1 MSKLITLWICMF
13 FSGIAVLAQSPDTT
27 LRPHNRLVLTSL
39 KKPDMHLRIDSTGMV
54 AIVCTMQSDSLIR
67 DQQRQLSG
75 KMIAFTDS
83 SIVIRVDQENAIT
96 YYRNGKM
103 ETYYYWKSEDSTG
116 IYNVTIPFS
125 KIHTI
130 TYDNG
135 KNKQVRGILQSS
147 AYLYMIGNIVVLA
160 TAFLTPKK
168 YGSLVSGQHLL
179 VSTGVSI
186 GSGITSFFFYPKT
199 MLLHNQP
206 RKHLRVKWKIEV
218 I

>member
-1 MSKLITLWICMF
+1 MF
-13 FSGIAVLAQSPDTT
+13 FSGAGVLAQRPDTT
-27 LRPHNRLVLTSL
+27 LLLPDHLVLTSL
-39 KKPDMHLRIDSTGMV
+39 KKPNMHLRIDSTGMTS
-54 AIVCTMQSDSLIR
+54 IVCTVQSDSLIR
-67 DQQRQLSG
+67 EQQRQLSG

-83 SIVIRVDQENAIT
+83 SLVLQVDQENAIT

-103 ETYYYWKSEDSTG
+103 ETYYYWKSEDSLGVYNET
-116 IYNVTIPFS
+116 IYFS

-147 AYLYMIGNIVVLA
+147 AYLFMIGNIVVLA

-186 GSGITSFFFYPKT
+186 GAGITSFFFYPKT